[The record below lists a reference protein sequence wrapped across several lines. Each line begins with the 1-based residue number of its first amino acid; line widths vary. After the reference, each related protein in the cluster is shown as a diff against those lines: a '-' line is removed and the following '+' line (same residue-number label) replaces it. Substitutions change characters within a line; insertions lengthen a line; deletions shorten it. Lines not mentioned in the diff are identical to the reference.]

1 MKQSEPIV
9 KDLVLI
15 GGGHSHAIVL
25 KRFGMRPLPGVRITL
40 ITEAANTPYTGMLP
54 GHVAG
59 FYSIEECH
67 IDLRP
72 LAEFA
77 QAQLYVDQAIALDL
91 AQKQV
96 ICAHRP
102 AVGFDLL
109 SIDIGSTPTLPNLP
123 GVADYSLPAKP
134 IRRFLEHW
142 QRLVAQVK
150 QQPQQRLRVA
160 VVGGGTGGV
169 ELSLAVQRQLHQIL
183 QAAQQPLSNLEMHL
197 FHRGEQIMPGHNP
210 WVRQRLQK
218 ILIQRGIALHLP
230 ETVSGV
236 QAASPQNLTV
246 GCESGLEVPVDTIIW
261 VTQASAPD
269 WLANAGLATDA
280 QGFVQ
285 VDDTLRSLSHPFVFA
300 AGDIAAMVNHPRPK
314 AGVFAVRQGK
324 PLFQNLR
331 RVLQDRPLKP
341 YRPQKNYLSLIGTSV
356 SAADPNFNTAIASR
370 GILAWESPL
379 VWRWKDWIDRRF
391 MQRFQNLPQMGSNQQ
406 ENSSEHPEISQM
418 RCGGCG
424 AKVGAP
430 ILERVLARVQQE
442 HLLWTEGEDILIG
455 LEAPDDGAVVHVPPG
470 QVMVHTLDYFP
481 SFLNDPFLFGQICAN
496 HSLSDLFAMGA
507 TPQTALAIATIPAG
521 LAPKVEETLYQVLAG
536 AAKVLAQ
543 SQTALVGGH
552 TTEGTE
558 LAFGL
563 SCNGLAAPN
572 HLLRKEGMQ
581 PGQVLILSKALG
593 TGTLFAAQMR
603 LKAKGQWIDQAI
615 ESMLLSNQTAAICF
629 LAHQTTACTDITG
642 FGLLGHLGE
651 MVQASGVS
659 VELDLAA
666 IPILAGAEETLEQGI
681 SSSLQPQNLRAS
693 GLIQNLSTIENH
705 PKFPILFDPQTSG
718 GLLAAVPEQQ
728 AEACLRDLLN
738 LGYGHSRVIGRVKPL
753 VAGVKPITLI

>member
-25 KRFGMRPLPGVRITL
+25 KLFGIRPLPGVRITL

-91 AQKQV
+91 VRKQV

-109 SIDIGSTPTLPNLP
+109 SIDIGSTPTLPDLP

-142 QRLVAQVK
+142 HRLVAQVN
-150 QQPQQRLRVA
+150 QQPQKQLRIA

-183 QAAQQPLSNLEMHL
+183 QAAHQPLSNLEMHL
-197 FHRGEQIMPGHNP
+197 FHRGEQIMPGHTP

-218 ILIQRGIALHLP
+218 ILIQRGIALHLQ
-230 ETVSGV
+230 ETVCEV
-236 QAASPQNLTV
+236 QEELQNLTV
-246 GCESGLEVPVDTIIW
+246 GCVSGLEVLVDYIIW

-269 WLANAGLATDA
+269 WLAKAGLATDA

-331 RVLQDRPLKP
+331 RVLQDQPLKA
-341 YRPQKNYLSLIGTSV
+341 YHPQKNYLSLIGTSV
-356 SAADPNFNTAIASR
+356 SAADPSFNTAIASR

-379 VWRWKDWIDRRF
+379 IWRWKDWIDRRF
-391 MQRFQNLPQMGSNQQ
+391 MQRFQNLTQMAANQQ
-406 ENSSEHPEISQM
+406 ENSSEQPLGQM

-424 AKVGAP
+424 AKVGAST
-430 ILERVLARVQQE
+430 LEQVLARVQQE
-442 HLLWTEGEDILIG
+442 HLLWPESENILIG
-455 LEAPDDGAVVHVPPG
+455 LEAPDDGAVVQVPPG

-543 SQTALVGGH
+543 SQTTLVGGH
-552 TTEGTE
+552 TTEGAE

-563 SCNGLAAPN
+563 SCNGLANPDQ
-572 HLLRKEGMQ
+572 LLRKAGMQ

-603 LKAKGQWIDQAI
+603 LQAKGNWIDQAI
-615 ESMLLSNQTAAICF
+615 ESMLLSNQAAATCF

-659 VELDLAA
+659 VELDLAT
-666 IPILAGAEETLEQGI
+666 IPILAGALETLQKGI
-681 SSSLQPQNLRAS
+681 TSSLQPQNLRAS
-693 GLIQNLSTIENH
+693 RLIQNLSSSQNH
-705 PKFPILFDPQTSG
+705 PLFPILFDPQTSG
-718 GLLAAVPEQQ
+718 GLLAAVPQQQ
-728 AEACLRDLLN
+728 AEACLRNLFN
-738 LGYGHSRVIGRVKPL
+738 LGYNHSRVIGRVKPF
-753 VAGVKPITLI
+753 VAGIQPITLSQ